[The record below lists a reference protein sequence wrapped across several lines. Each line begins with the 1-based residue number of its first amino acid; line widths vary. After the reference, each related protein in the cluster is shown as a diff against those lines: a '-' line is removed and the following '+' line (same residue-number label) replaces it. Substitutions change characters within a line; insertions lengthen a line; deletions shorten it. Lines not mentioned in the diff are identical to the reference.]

1 MGEVFNDPKDPVV
14 SGSKDRSAH
23 CWKYCPYSTQ
33 TISYN
38 QDLRVPDIEKV
49 FHSET
54 QGFMH
59 SYSLGGGLGWMCA
72 DNDCSYVTGTATT
85 EVLQAG
91 RQKVFLPSGT
101 CPKTEADFSTLS
113 GTINHSS
120 AGRTIVSGTRY
131 YEI

>member
-1 MGEVFNDPKDPVV
+1 MGEILNDPNDPAV

-33 TISYN
+33 TIAYN

-49 FHSET
+49 YHSET

-59 SYSLGGGLGWMCA
+59 SYSLGAGLGWMCA
-72 DNDCSYVTGTATT
+72 DNDCPYVDGVATT
-85 EVLQAG
+85 EVIQAG

-101 CPKTEADFSTLS
+101 CVSTEADFATLS
-113 GTINHSS
+113 GTVLHSTV
-120 AGRTIVSGTRY
+120 GLTIVSGTRY
-131 YEI
+131 FEI